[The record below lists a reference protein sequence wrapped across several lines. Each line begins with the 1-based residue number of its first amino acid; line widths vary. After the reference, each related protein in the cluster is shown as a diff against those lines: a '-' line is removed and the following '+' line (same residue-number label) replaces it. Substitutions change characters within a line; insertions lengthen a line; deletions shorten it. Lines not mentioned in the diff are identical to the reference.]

1 MDKSLRDTVSDIGQR
16 YETVKG
22 RVADAAL
29 ACGREPDEIRL
40 LAVSK
45 TQPPERVVEAIE
57 AGIDIIGENRVQEA
71 QGKRAEIDPEVAG
84 RARWHLI
91 GSLQRNKARAV
102 PGLFDVVESVDSLA
116 LARELNKRVN
126 AAGGDPLD
134 VFIQVNT
141 GEETQKGGVAPADAV
156 TLVREA
162 SGLEALRVVGL
173 MCIPPLGRE
182 AEESRPHFQLLRK
195 LRDEARDA
203 GYPHVRELSMGMS
216 NDFEVAVAEGATLV
230 RIGTAIFG
238 PRGTN

>member
-1 MDKSLRDTVSDIGQR
+1 MRKTVSDIGQR
-16 YETVKG
+16 YETVKK
-22 RVADAAL
+22 RVADAAM
-29 ACGREPDEIRL
+29 ACDRNPDDIRL

-57 AGIDIIGENRVQEA
+57 AGVDIIGENRVQEA

-102 PGLFDVVESVDSLA
+102 PGLFDAVESLDSLA
-116 LARELNKRVN
+116 LARELNKRITR
-126 AAGGDPLD
+126 AGEDPLD

-141 GEETQKGGVAPADAV
+141 GEETQKGGVAPADV
-156 TLVREA
+156 MTLVREA
-162 SGLEALRVVGL
+162 SDLEALRVVGL

-182 AEESRPHFQLLRK
+182 AEESRPHFELLRK

-203 GYPHVRELSMGMS
+203 GFSHVRELSMGMS

>member
-1 MDKSLRDTVSDIGQR
+1 MGDIGRR
-16 YETVKG
+16 YEMVKE
-22 RVADAAL
+22 RVADAAI
-29 ACGREPDEIRL
+29 ACGRNPDDIRL

-57 AGIDIIGENRVQEA
+57 AGVDIIGENRVQEA
-71 QGKRAEIDPEVAG
+71 QGKRAEIDPEIAG

-116 LARELNKRVN
+116 LARELNKRVTR
-126 AAGGDPLD
+126 AGEDPLD

-141 GEETQKGGVAPADAV
+141 GEESQKGGVAPADAMS
-156 TLVREA
+156 LVREA
-162 SGLEALRVVGL
+162 SDLEALRVVGL

-182 AEESRPHFQLLRK
+182 AEESRPHFVLLRK

-203 GYPHVRELSMGMS
+203 GFSHVRELSMGMS

>member
-1 MDKSLRDTVSDIGQR
+1 MRKTVSDIGQR
-16 YETVKG
+16 YETVKK
-22 RVADAAL
+22 RVADAAM
-29 ACGREPDEIRL
+29 ACDRNPDDIRL

-57 AGIDIIGENRVQEA
+57 AGVDIIGENRVQEA

-102 PGLFDVVESVDSLA
+102 PGLFDVVESLDSLA
-116 LARELNKRVN
+116 LALELNKRVTR
-126 AAGGDPLD
+126 AGEDPLD

-141 GEETQKGGVAPADAV
+141 GEETQKGGVAPADV
-156 TLVREA
+156 MTLVREA
-162 SGLEALRVVGL
+162 SDLEALRVIGL

-182 AEESRPHFQLLRK
+182 AEESRPHFELLRK

-203 GYPHVRELSMGMS
+203 GFSHVRELSMGMS